1 MSEVF
6 YPFANQPSQ
15 SNQNVFPYD
24 ILVNET
30 YPGVIFDPTEPS
42 GVYSVIREVTGCLWF
57 VNNADWDP
65 NTLQW
70 TQESPTNANLPAYA
84 LELCANG
91 LFTRFYGT
99 ATLVPGSPITWQ
111 AVFNLSAT
119 GYINSTPL
127 TVTSSGL
134 GQNQLSVTWNAGI
147 ATQVEARRVVVTDTS
162 SASNSVLD
170 NLVVNGTS
178 KWLIDKT
185 GTLIN
190 GSIPFARI
198 TGYSP
203 PSFNN
208 VTLTG
213 NTTMTGNLHVQG
225 TETVDG
231 SITGNS
237 TLYVAANANLH
248 GGVTVTGGE
257 TVDTLTVTGN
267 ESVAG
272 TGTIGTLHVTGNS
285 QLDGSL
291 DVNGNVHD
299 HSSLTVDG
307 TTNLNNVTISGTVTT
322 TGSGSVVTLESTDTT
337 VNITNPSANTYDFSV
352 PRLDSTTTLLAPS
365 SGPGSQTIFISHTYD
380 IAAFP
385 LFGARV
391 LVSAKFDTTTTLT
404 LTGPSEASSGGWQFP
419 GYNFGNG
426 PTGTMSVTCPA
437 GFTSFIELTGIF
449 GSSGSLSL
457 TIANSAPPH
466 SYNGTDYPINVIA
479 WYR

>member
-42 GVYSVIREVTGCLWF
+42 GVYSVIREVNGCLWF

-291 DVNGNVHD
+291 DVNGNAHFHTTAQVD
-299 HSSLTVDG
+299 SSLTVGGNLTVTGPALNGSGDPLVGITSPDGSIAVAHSSTNFTLKVQSAPVAPGSWFINTEFHTPGVSSTSGGVTLGPLPGTSSDTYRIVYWGVTGLKDANVSMMVTG
-307 TTNLNNVTISGTVTT
+307 TTAT
-322 TGSGSVVTLESTDTT
+322 
-337 VNITNPSANTYDFSV
+337 NITWDVASQSYYNGQGNIASFMYFGTAKGGTSPAITW
-352 PRLDSTTTLLAPS
+352 AAQ
-365 SGPGSQTIFISHTYD
+365 SGEYVFQTPFFAT
-380 IAAFP
+380 IAA
-385 LFGARV
+385 
-391 LVSAKFDTTTTLT
+391 
-404 LTGPSEASSGGWQFP
+404 
-419 GYNFGNG
+419 
-426 PTGTMSVTCPA
+426 
-437 GFTSFIELTGIF
+437 GIQ
-449 GSSGSLSL
+449 L
-457 TIANSAPPH
+457 
-466 SYNGTDYPINVIA
+466 
-479 WYR
+479 